1 MAASNINSDAAIRA
15 RFSGSEWADQVWVGL
30 MEVDPEVS
38 AKKEKL
44 AKFLTDK
51 EVLRSYR
58 DCALGKDGTESIFEL
73 MDELFSVIRDKE
85 ALQAAVAESL
95 GKSYEDLRGTGKT
108 ELGLLTLLWK
118 AKTDLFALAVDVWA
132 ERQPLITTQAGNT
145 LGTRLKEKILAAIK
159 QRKGPVQKAIKLF
172 NTCRRDYLQKVDP
185 CQLQLPENQDL
196 TFNEFLWMDLDDP
209 LWCDGHFYHSRAPW
223 ATDPNTINDLENS
236 SSEEPIRKHSTP
248 FPYESVERLWH
259 STRSQYTGSNH
270 PWFDVVRSIKEKL
283 TLGVD
288 GDIDD
293 TLERADFNE
302 EDPDPPDDEER
313 GENHDWVTVTDINT
327 DDDAE
332 LGEHEQAAAFDETE

>member
-1 MAASNINSDAAIRA
+1 
-15 RFSGSEWADQVWVGL
+15 
-30 MEVDPEVS
+30 
-38 AKKEKL
+38 
-44 AKFLTDK
+44 
-51 EVLRSYR
+51 
-58 DCALGKDGTESIFEL
+58 

-223 ATDPNTINDLENS
+223 ATDPNVRKGIASVLVLDRVEEEIELLTQELDRAITWACQYRDMVLQTINDLENS

-248 FPYESVERLWH
+248 FPYER
-259 STRSQYTGSNH
+259 
-270 PWFDVVRSIKEKL
+270 
-283 TLGVD
+283 
-288 GDIDD
+288 
-293 TLERADFNE
+293 
-302 EDPDPPDDEER
+302 
-313 GENHDWVTVTDINT
+313 
-327 DDDAE
+327 
-332 LGEHEQAAAFDETE
+332 